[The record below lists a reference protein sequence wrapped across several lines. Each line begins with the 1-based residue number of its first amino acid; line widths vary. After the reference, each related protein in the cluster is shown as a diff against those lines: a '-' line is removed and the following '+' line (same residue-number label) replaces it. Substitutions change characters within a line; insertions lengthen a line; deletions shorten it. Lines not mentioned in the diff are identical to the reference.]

1 MSKFPELTSGSRPI
15 AVVSF
20 AQAKAVRADIAHNE
34 VEMLLPVFGELF
46 AKAGITK
53 DDLNF
58 ICSGSTDYLI
68 GGPFSFVMALDAIG
82 VWPPKAES
90 HVEMDAAWALYEA
103 WVTMQEPGKDVSLV
117 YGFGKSS
124 LANDL
129 GKVLALQMDP
139 YTMAPLWPD
148 PTSVAA
154 LQARAMLDAGL
165 ATEEDFA
172 EVASRNRRNALKNPY
187 AQVARDDDLATLMA
201 EAYVAS
207 PLRRHCLPPITDGC
221 SALILVAGE
230 RAYDFSDNPAWITG
244 IDHRM
249 ETHALGARDLTRS
262 PSTERA
268 ALEAGVAKGGL
279 DLAEIY
285 APYAHQE
292 LILAKALG
300 LGADTQINPSGGA
313 LAANAIMSAGLTR
326 IGEAATRIMSGEAKR
341 AVAHASAGPV
351 LQQNL
356 VAVLEGAR

>member
-1 MSKFPELTSGSRPI
+1 
-15 AVVSF
+15 
-20 AQAKAVRADIAHNE
+20 
-34 VEMLLPVFGELF
+34 
-46 AKAGITK
+46 
-53 DDLNF
+53 
-58 ICSGSTDYLI
+58 
-68 GGPFSFVMALDAIG
+68 
-82 VWPPKAES
+82 
-90 HVEMDAAWALYEA
+90 AAWALYEA